1 MVECAEIWHG
11 RNMDWGYGDFGYQN
25 SLRISSAESAAERA
39 DSKARRAEQELDQ
52 LGRHVERMSLASQA
66 MWELIRERTSLSE
79 EDLEAK
85 MLEVDGRDGVVDGK
99 ISVRVQ
105 VCDSCGRN
113 TNSRRD
119 TCIMCGAPIE
129 RAHKFE

>member
-1 MVECAEIWHG
+1 
-11 RNMDWGYGDFGYQN
+11 MDWGYGDFGYQN

-52 LGRHVERMSLASQA
+52 LRRHVERMSLASQA

>member
-1 MVECAEIWHG
+1 MAVCAEIWHG
-11 RNMDWGYGDFGYQN
+11 GNMDWGYGDFGYQN

-52 LGRHVERMSLASQA
+52 LRRHVERMSLASQA
-66 MWELIRERTSLSE
+66 MWEPIRERTRLSE

-105 VCDSCGRN
+105 VCGSCGRN